1 MEEEQAATVR
11 GLTTVSKTRVLEE
24 NGEWLASVIYY
35 DDYARSVQTQT
46 QQMGGEWDMMTNLYD
61 FSGKVLKTHQEHQ
74 SQIEPI
80 IVKQNF
86 EYDHAG
92 RLLKTFH
99 QVNQE
104 PIILLSNVR
113 YNEVGQVKGK
123 GLHQATPLQDITF
136 KYNIRGWLTHINELE
151 NVQIGN
157 PTKLFAFQIY
167 YDEAGQF
174 NGNIG
179 SVEWKTTTDAVQ
191 RGYKFDYDKLN
202 RLKQARY
209 FNDGTSRYDDEDYT
223 VSNIEY
229 DQNGN
234 ILSLA
239 RKGLLK
245 MSISEKDPTQIEKSY
260 GQIDD
265 LYYSYS
271 ENYNGIRSNR
281 LRSVSDYA
289 SQSFGL
295 AGDFQDNNQTSSLDY
310 EYDLNGNLLVDNNKG
325 IGKILYNHLNLP
337 EIIKF
342 ETGNIILNTYD
353 AAGIKLKSEIV
364 ENGVPLRTTY
374 YKNGFIYEQKSTDPE
389 LQLSFFGTA
398 EGRIVK
404 KEERFVYEYHYKDHL
419 GNLRVAFQAQEATP
433 EQRQVLTMEL
443 DKAETEEQEFEN
455 VRVVRSSKKDK
466 QGHYSAEL
474 TNANQPISKTLQVKK
489 GDRIKASVFATH
501 DPAIAE
507 TDPEKAITEAKKDVL
522 LSLGSAAAGTLNTNP
537 IDLKVDIPVNPEIS
551 PAQTMI
557 TKSPKVQL
565 NLLDFVPVIR
575 NLRALKKAKK
585 AKILEP
591 DTYFVPKGELVL
603 ELRDSTDS
611 LIFEKREK
619 LTISSAVSWEKL
631 MSNLEIK
638 EDGNLSVYIDNSSSD
653 KVYFDEFIIER
664 TEATVA
670 VVVQENHYYPFGMNM
685 KGIEEL
691 DIQSLDGNDEHRFQ
705 YNGKEKIMDFG
716 LYWND
721 HGARNVDLQLGRW
734 WGVDPLAEKYLSISS
749 YVSMANNPL
758 MYIDLDGRE
767 IDIAVIDEWMK
778 QRNNVETKRDEIQN
792 QIDII
797 NSIGNEFGFS
807 EGLNNLQ
814 QGLESRV
821 ASLNSSIETLNSL
834 ESSKQVYTLNSNNNG
849 VGGTTYDPTTG
860 YIVLSYGGNDATANF
875 LHEAVHAG
883 QFETQDIGFNPN
895 GTTLGADVYD
905 EVAAYKA
912 QYTFSPQSV
921 SGLLSNS
928 VIKSESDITV
938 NWLQNIT
945 LQNGDRLYAPQ
956 GSANTAIVPVDM
968 SSDKN
973 ALIRAYPH
981 LQNVLQ
987 GLPENTPIKEMF
999 PTTHYKK

>member
-1 MEEEQAATVR
+1 M
-11 GLTTVSKTRVLEE
+11 EE

-35 DDYARSVQTQT
+35 DDYARSIQIQT

-61 FSGKVLKTHQEHQ
+61 FSGKVLTTCQEHQ
-74 SQIEPI
+74 SQIEP
-80 IVKQNF
+80 VVVQQNF

-92 RLLKTFH
+92 RLLKTYH
-99 QVNQE
+99 KINQQE
-104 PIILLSNVR
+104 TILLSNVR

-123 GLHQATPLQDITF
+123 GLHKAVPLQDITF
-136 KYNIRGWLTHINELE
+136 QYNIRGWLTHINDLSTIR
-151 NVQIGN
+151 QSQDS
-157 PTKLFAFQIY
+157 KLFAFQIHY
-167 YDEAGQF
+167 EEADQY

-179 SVEWKTTTDAVQ
+179 KVEWKTVTDAVQ
-191 RGYKFDYDKLN
+191 RGYEFGYDKLN
-202 RLKQARY
+202 RLKYAKYLTADRRY
-209 FNDGTSRYDDEDYT
+209 NEEYSVFGIT
-223 VSNIEY
+223 Y

-234 ILSLA
+234 ILTLN
-239 RKGLLK
+239 RNGLLK
-245 MSISEKDPTQIEKSY
+245 MDALEDPTQLNKQY
-260 GQIDD
+260 GQIDNLD
-265 LYYSYS
+265 YSYN
-271 ENYNGIRSNR
+271 EPTRLRSNR
-281 LRSVSDYA
+281 LLNVTDQVGQTS
-289 SQSFGL
+289 GI
-295 AGDFQDNNQTSSLDY
+295 AGDFQDGNNSSAPDY
-310 EYDLNGNLLVDNNKG
+310 EYDKNGNLLTDTNKG
-325 IGKILYNHLNLP
+325 IAEIKYNHLNLP
-337 EIIKF
+337 EIIYF
-342 ETGNIILNTYD
+342 ENENQILNTYD

-638 EDGNLSVYIDNSSSD
+638 EDGNLKVYIDNSSSD
-653 KVYFDEFIIER
+653 KVYFDNFEIER
-664 TEATVA
+664 TEATIA

-691 DIQSLDGNDEHRFQ
+691 DLQSLDSKDEHRFQ
-705 YNGKEKIMDFG
+705 YNGKEKEESFG
-716 LYWND
+716 LNWTDYGW
-721 HGARNVDLQLGRW
+721 RNYDMQLGRW
-734 WGVDPLAEKYLSISS
+734 HGVDKLAEKYISQS
-749 YVSMANNPL
+749 TYHYAGNNPV
-758 MYIDLDGRE
+758 INRE
-767 IDIAVIDEWMK
+767 IDGRWYDDKNEKKAVRLEEKIQKRQEKLLKNIAKEREKGNDEKVQDLQSRM
-778 QRNNVETKRDEIQN
+778 VELSGSARDIKDMRGNTETEFRFESANRKSNKERDPNGSGLPVTTKTGEN
-792 QIDII
+792 QVTM
-797 NSIGNEFGFS
+797 FMP
-807 EGLNNLQ
+807 
-814 QGLESRV
+814 
-821 ASLNSSIETLNSL
+821 
-834 ESSKQVYTLNSNNNG
+834 NSNN
-849 VGGTTYDPTTG
+849 
-860 YIVLSYGGNDATANF
+860 
-875 LHEAVHAG
+875 LHEVRHGG
-883 QFETQDIGFNPN
+883 QLARQEYTIDGVWGNPSAEY
-895 GTTLGADVYD
+895 GALEEVSAYRAEYAYD
-905 EVAAYKA
+905 GKFLYV
-912 QYTFSPQSV
+912 PQ
-921 SGLLSNS
+921 
-928 VIKSESDITV
+928 I
-938 NWLQNIT
+938 NIT
-945 LQNGDRLYAPQ
+945 QMTSEQTVQLINGELNITDVFGRKVKSIDEIDINLLKRMYDTQ
-956 GSANTAIVPVDM
+956 GIN
-968 SSDKN
+968 
-973 ALIRAYPH
+973 
-981 LQNVLQ
+981 QQ
-987 GLPENTPIKEMF
+987 PIYNNN
-999 PTTHYKK
+999 PPIWWNN